1 MNFIGK
7 RVEPSSPDYK
17 LLIKELNRSLLE
29 ITNDSGES
37 SFSLDEI
44 DIEEAGFMV
53 VYLDSAPV
61 ACGSF
66 RKLNSI
72 TCEFKRMYSKQP
84 GAGRFLIKELEI
96 YAKHKGYF
104 SAVLSTRRINS
115 KAVNYYQRNSY
126 SEIKPYG
133 KYVGRTQSICMGKK
147 IAN

>member
-1 MNFIGK
+1 MDFISK
-7 RVEPSSPDYK
+7 RVEPSSADYS
-17 LLIKELNRSLLE
+17 LLVKELNTSLLE

-37 SFSLDEI
+37 SFSLDDI
-44 DIEEAGFMV
+44 DIETAGFIV

-66 RKLNSI
+66 RKVNRV
-72 TCEFKRMYSKQP
+72 TCELKRMYSKHQ
-84 GAGRFLIKELEI
+84 GAGRFLIRELEI

-133 KYVGRTQSICMGKK
+133 KYVGRTQSICMGKQ